1 MPLDPPPSRSRL
13 AHMGWAELV
22 YSGQAEL
29 AHALAISKALEEERL
44 REIKEAHAQASGAA
58 AKPAPAAAPKQPALE
73 VSRAELQPLPTLGK
87 SSRDASA
94 VLAMSSMRAE
104 QEAKERL
111 AEQEVCTAGTV
122 RCMPLLWAGNDSAWC
137 MRRNSRVP

>member
-1 MPLDPPPSRSRL
+1 
-13 AHMGWAELV
+13 MGWAELV

-122 RCMPLLWAGNDSAWC
+122 RCHCCGRATIRHGACDATAGY
-137 MRRNSRVP
+137 REYLSRLKWLG